1 MIYLV
6 RHGEVAN
13 PHRLRYGRLPGFV
26 LSESGRQQ
34 ALAAGDHLAGR
45 ELRAP
50 VILHSPLER
59 AVETARLLASR
70 IGALR
75 PELPIELRPEPRLV
89 EIGSAYDGL
98 PRRFTPTLYWRRS
111 RDREQR
117 VLAEPVIAA
126 AARVVA
132 ALIEAQQ
139 THDGDLIAV
148 GHQLPLRAALA
159 TLTLGPDALRGPL
172 PPLWLLRRRLAI
184 DPSYACVLALT
195 PADAGRWR
203 LAHHWWP

>member
-13 PHRLRYGRLPGFV
+13 PQRLRYGRLPGFV

-45 ELRAP
+45 GLRAP

-59 AVETARLLASR
+59 AVETARLLAAR
-70 IGALR
+70 IGTLQPSLA
-75 PELPIELRPEPRLV
+75 IELRVEPRLV

-98 PRRFTPTLYWRRS
+98 PRRFAPSLYLRRA
-111 RDREQR
+111 RDQAQR
-117 VLAEPVIAA
+117 GLAEPVNAA

-132 ALIEAQQ
+132 ALVEAQQ
-139 THDGDLIAV
+139 SHDGDLIAV

-159 TLTLGPDALRGPL
+159 TLILGPDALRGPL

-184 DPSYACVLALT
+184 DPSYACVLALA
-195 PADAGRWR
+195 PDDAGRWR
-203 LAHHWWP
+203 LAHHWRP